1 VLETYQKILI
11 KKYFKMYRLI
21 IMLGLLSLL
30 VFLGF
35 LSSFYNTETSYDLKS
50 DNIEY
55 ISMGFIDN
63 KEIVKSL
70 ISEKQFQNLIKNN
83 ELVKVETKLKEIKSI
98 ENIDIYFN
106 DKNELGIK
114 FNDRTPIAY
123 LKDSNSLVDI
133 NGNIFKKEQTKNYSL
148 PSINGNIS
156 EQQILEILNVIS
168 AIKKDKF
175 FENKLKEIWFKK
187 DHLYMRIKTLE
198 LDVRLGNQNKI
209 NDKLKMLKGFYIYK
223 SKKIN
228 NMNYKQIDLVYNN
241 RLVAIKK

>member
-1 VLETYQKILI
+1 
-11 KKYFKMYRLI
+11 MYRLI

-30 VFLGF
+30 VFMGL
-35 LSSFYNTETSYDLKS
+35 LSSFNNTENSYDLKS
-50 DNIEY
+50 NNIEY

-70 ISEKQFQNLIKNN
+70 ISEKQFQNLIKDN
-83 ELVKVETKLKEIKSI
+83 EFVKVETKLKEIKSI

-123 LKDSNSLVDI
+123 LKDSNSLIDI

-175 FENKLKEIWFKK
+175 FENKLKEIWFKN
-187 DHLYMRIKTLE
+187 DHLYVRIKTLE
-198 LDVRLGNQNKI
+198 LDVNLGNQNKI

-223 SKKIN
+223 SKN
-228 NMNYKQIDLVYNN
+228 
-241 RLVAIKK
+241 

>member
-1 VLETYQKILI
+1 
-11 KKYFKMYRLI
+11 
-21 IMLGLLSLL
+21 
-30 VFLGF
+30 
-35 LSSFYNTETSYDLKS
+35 
-50 DNIEY
+50 
-55 ISMGFIDN
+55 MGFIDN

-114 FNDRTPIAY
+114 FSDRTPIAY

-175 FENKLKEIWFKK
+175 FENKLKEIWFKN
-187 DHLYMRIKTLE
+187 DHLYVRIKNLE
-198 LDVRLGNQNKI
+198 LDVKLGNQNKI

>member
-1 VLETYQKILI
+1 
-11 KKYFKMYRLI
+11 MYRLI

-30 VFLGF
+30 VFLGL

-114 FNDRTPIAY
+114 FSDRTPIAY

>member
-1 VLETYQKILI
+1 M
-11 KKYFKMYRLI
+11 FRLI

-30 VFLGF
+30 LFMGL
-35 LSSFYNTETSYDLKS
+35 LSPFKNTDNSYDLKIN
-50 DNIEY
+50 NIEY
-55 ISMGFIDN
+55 TSKGFIDN
-63 KEIVKSL
+63 KEIIKTL
-70 ISEKQFQNLIKNN
+70 ISEKQFQNLIKDNDFL
-83 ELVKVETKLKEIKSI
+83 EVEAKLKEIKSI
-98 ENIDIYFN
+98 ENIDIYYN

-175 FENKLKEIWFKK
+175 FENKLKEIWFKD
-187 DHLYMRIKTLE
+187 DHLYVRIKNLD
-198 LDVRLGNQNKI
+198 LDVNLGNQNRI
-209 NDKLKMLKGFYIYK
+209 NDKLKMLKAFYAYK

-228 NMNYKQIDLVYNN
+228 HKNYKQIDLVYNN

>member
-1 VLETYQKILI
+1 
-11 KKYFKMYRLI
+11 M
-21 IMLGLLSLL
+21 GL
-30 VFLGF
+30 

-83 ELVKVETKLKEIKSI
+83 ELIKVETKLKEIKSI

-123 LKDSNSLVDI
+123 LKDSNSLIDI

-175 FENKLKEIWFKK
+175 FENKLKEIWFKN
-187 DHLYMRIKTLE
+187 DHLYVRIKTLE

>member
-1 VLETYQKILI
+1 
-11 KKYFKMYRLI
+11 MYRLI

-30 VFLGF
+30 VFLGL
-35 LSSFYNTETSYDLKS
+35 LSSFYNTETNYDLKS

-83 ELVKVETKLKEIKSI
+83 ELIKVETKLKEIKSI

-175 FENKLKEIWFKK
+175 FENKLKEIWFKNG
-187 DHLYMRIKTLE
+187 HLYVRIKN
-198 LDVRLGNQNKI
+198 LDFDVNLGNQNRI
-209 NDKLKMLKGFYIYK
+209 NDKLKMLKAFYAYK

-228 NMNYKQIDLVYNN
+228 HKNYKQIDLVYNN

>member
-1 VLETYQKILI
+1 M
-11 KKYFKMYRLI
+11 F
-21 IMLGLLSLL
+21 LGL
-30 VFLGF
+30 

-83 ELVKVETKLKEIKSI
+83 ELIKVETKLKEIKSI

-209 NDKLKMLKGFYIYK
+209 NDKLKMLKGFIYINP
-223 SKKIN
+223 KK
-228 NMNYKQIDLVYNN
+228 
-241 RLVAIKK
+241 

>member
-1 VLETYQKILI
+1 
-11 KKYFKMYRLI
+11 MYRLI

-30 VFLGF
+30 VFMGL
-35 LSSFYNTETSYDLKS
+35 LSSLYNTETSYDLKS
-50 DNIEY
+50 NNIEY
-55 ISMGFIDN
+55 KSMGFIDN

-175 FENKLKEIWFKK
+175 FENKLKEIWFKN
-187 DHLYMRIKTLE
+187 DHLYVRIKTLE

-223 SKKIN
+223 SKKIDH
-228 NMNYKQIDLVYNN
+228 MNYKQIDLVYNN

>member
-1 VLETYQKILI
+1 
-11 KKYFKMYRLI
+11 MYRLI

-30 VFLGF
+30 VFMGL

-83 ELVKVETKLKEIKSI
+83 EFVKVETKLKEIKSI

-133 NGNIFKKEQTKNYSL
+133 NGNIFKKEQTKNDSL

-228 NMNYKQIDLVYNN
+228 HMNYKQIDLVYNN

>member
-1 VLETYQKILI
+1 
-11 KKYFKMYRLI
+11 
-21 IMLGLLSLL
+21 MLGLLSLL
-30 VFLGF
+30 IFMGLF
-35 LSSFYNTETSYDLKS
+35 SSFSYTENSYDLKIN
-50 DNIEY
+50 NIEY
-55 ISMGFIDN
+55 ISEGFIDN

-175 FENKLKEIWFKK
+175 FENKLK
-187 DHLYMRIKTLE
+187 
-198 LDVRLGNQNKI
+198 
-209 NDKLKMLKGFYIYK
+209 
-223 SKKIN
+223 
-228 NMNYKQIDLVYNN
+228 
-241 RLVAIKK
+241 